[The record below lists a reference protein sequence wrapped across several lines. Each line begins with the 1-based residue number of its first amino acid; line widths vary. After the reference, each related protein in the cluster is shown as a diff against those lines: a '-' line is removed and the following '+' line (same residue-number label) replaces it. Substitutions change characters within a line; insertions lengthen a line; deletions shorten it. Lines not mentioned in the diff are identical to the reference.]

1 MSEQARKIRHKAMPE
16 WAEGLYYN
24 SGMLTSSGII
34 RKDGRPPIGECL
46 GLWGGAEHDKGRDPV
61 GPRPSFACLPRGR
74 GRAHRDVSPLYPR
87 QPHPIGRCT
96 GRSLLYRIR
105 IS

>member
-1 MSEQARKIRHKAMPE
+1 MPE

-46 GLWGGAEHDKGRDPV
+46 GLWGGAEHDKGGTP
-61 GPRPSFACLPRGR
+61 
-74 GRAHRDVSPLYPR
+74 
-87 QPHPIGRCT
+87 
-96 GRSLLYRIR
+96 
-105 IS
+105 

>member
-24 SGMLTSSGII
+24 NGMLTSSGII

-46 GLWGGAEHDKGRDPV
+46 GLWGGAEREKAGAPQDP
-61 GPRPSFACLPRGR
+61 
-74 GRAHRDVSPLYPR
+74 SPINGER
-87 QPHPIGRCT
+87 WAG
-96 GRSLLYRIR
+96 
-105 IS
+105 

>member
-46 GLWGGAEHDKGRDPV
+46 GLWGGAEHDKGRDP
-61 GPRPSFACLPRGR
+61 
-74 GRAHRDVSPLYPR
+74 
-87 QPHPIGRCT
+87 
-96 GRSLLYRIR
+96 
-105 IS
+105 